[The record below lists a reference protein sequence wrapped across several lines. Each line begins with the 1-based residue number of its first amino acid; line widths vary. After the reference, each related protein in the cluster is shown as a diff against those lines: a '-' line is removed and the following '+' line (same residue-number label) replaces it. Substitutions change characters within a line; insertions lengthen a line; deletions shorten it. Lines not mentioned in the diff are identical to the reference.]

1 MMERVKSCW
10 KRYREQI
17 AYLFFGGVTT
27 LVNMAALELFARL
40 GCPTWL
46 ANAIAWVAA
55 VLTAYFT
62 NRRWVFVSRARG
74 RDAIREFGAF
84 IGCRAGTGV
93 LDEVIMVVG
102 VDVLGPAL
110 FQPVPWLWRQGVK
123 LFANVL
129 VILLNY
135 VFSKRFIFRKK
146 DGQ

>member
-62 NRRWVFVSRARG
+62 NRRWVFASRARG
-74 RDAIREFGAF
+74 RDAIREFGA
-84 IGCRAGTGV
+84 
-93 LDEVIMVVG
+93 
-102 VDVLGPAL
+102 
-110 FQPVPWLWRQGVK
+110 
-123 LFANVL
+123 
-129 VILLNY
+129 
-135 VFSKRFIFRKK
+135 
-146 DGQ
+146 